1 MQDHFSALLLL
12 FFSDQ
17 NIFINGWPVEIPLQQ
32 IYRHL
37 ILKEFKMN
45 LQLVAKADH
54 FLNEIS
60 VKYKANVFIGV
71 HVRRTDYEP
80 HLKNLFK
87 GRLLSKRYFMEAKLY
102 LEEKFPHSKMIFIV
116 ASDDP
121 KWCQKMFADE
131 DNMVMTDPSN
141 SAGLDLA
148 ILSHCNHS
156 IIRYDY

>member
-1 MQDHFSALLLL
+1 MNFFYILVAFVRLLLF

-102 LEEKFPHSKMIFIV
+102 GFSWNRRFV
-116 ASDDP
+116 GS
-121 KWCQKMFADE
+121 
-131 DNMVMTDPSN
+131 
-141 SAGLDLA
+141 
-148 ILSHCNHS
+148 
-156 IIRYDY
+156 

>member
-1 MQDHFSALLLL
+1 MTFFYILVAYVRLLF

-71 HVRRTDYEP
+71 HVRRTDYGP
-80 HLKNLFK
+80 HIKNLFK
-87 GRLLSKRYFMEAKLY
+87 GRLLSKRVGLKMHIFSTLY
-102 LEEKFPHSKMIFIV
+102 E
-116 ASDDP
+116 
-121 KWCQKMFADE
+121 
-131 DNMVMTDPSN
+131 
-141 SAGLDLA
+141 
-148 ILSHCNHS
+148 
-156 IIRYDY
+156 